1 MVTFLIE
8 STAFVIAGITAWI
21 FCVAMGKSAKKRD
34 DIGTEGNEDEHV

>member
-8 STAFVIAGITAWI
+8 FIAFVMAGITAWI
-21 FCVAMGKSAKKRD
+21 FCIAMGKSAKKRD